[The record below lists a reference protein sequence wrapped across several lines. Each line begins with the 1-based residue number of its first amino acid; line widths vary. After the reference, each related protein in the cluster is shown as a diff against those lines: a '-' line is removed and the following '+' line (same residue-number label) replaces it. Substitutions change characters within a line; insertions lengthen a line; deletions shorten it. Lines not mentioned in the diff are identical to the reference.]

1 MRGAAGVG
9 SRASLESDIGALETL
24 VGAFEILVG
33 ALETLVGAFET
44 LLVLRRLSL
53 DSDIGVLLQRLGVL
67 LLDRLLLD
75 RLFLDRLLLDRLLLD
90 RLLLDRLL
98 LDRLLLLE
106 SDIARPCGVPL
117 GAGSFGVGAERSRLS

>member
-75 RLFLDRLLLDRLLLD
+75 RLFLDRLLLDRLLL
-90 RLLLDRLL
+90 
-98 LDRLLLLE
+98 LE

>member
-67 LLDRLLLD
+67 LLDRL
-75 RLFLDRLLLDRLLLD
+75 FLDRLLLD

>member
-98 LDRLLLLE
+98 LLE